1 MKRRYAIDVGRR
13 DNGRRDI
20 LEDVVLLPKLYAS
33 ISRCCR
39 VKQRLARAVHA
50 TLLDTSG
57 GYGMAERNLGASWNT
72 GGPPVFTF
80 VYLRLISKA
89 TQQLSLHSPPSAHPV
104 RTQAQEHIAFQLPH
118 LVEQP
123 LKDAE
128 YIRKV
133 SQEAM
138 GRSKRGARHD
148 SAASAAQRRLQV
160 CMPASLAEARPP
172 CSLGHITGVP
182 CDYMV
187 VLQEAE
193 TMQQRG
199 ERRKGEEAMAHLSR
213 AVDAYRDAMGMNLTE
228 SDQTNA
234 IVLCAECLQ
243 QMAAQAQAAEA
254 ARSDASQSAEGEA
267 TACKLARQSLQQ
279 AVQAGDHSA
288 LHFSR

>member
-1 MKRRYAIDVGRR
+1 
-13 DNGRRDI
+13 
-20 LEDVVLLPKLYAS
+20 
-33 ISRCCR
+33 
-39 VKQRLARAVHA
+39 
-50 TLLDTSG
+50 
-57 GYGMAERNLGASWNT
+57 
-72 GGPPVFTF
+72 
-80 VYLRLISKA
+80 
-89 TQQLSLHSPPSAHPV
+89 
-104 RTQAQEHIAFQLPH
+104 
-118 LVEQP
+118 
-123 LKDAE
+123 
-128 YIRKV
+128 
-133 SQEAM
+133 M
-138 GRSKRGARHD
+138 GRSKRGAQHD

-160 CMPASLAEARPP
+160 CMPACLAEARPP

-243 QMAAQAQAAEA
+243 QMAAQAQAAA
-254 ARSDASQSAEGEA
+254 ASRSDASQSAEGEA
-267 TACKLARQSLQQ
+267 TACKLARQTLQQ

-288 LHFSR
+288 LHFSRWYCISAGGAAAVLNAAPLANVPARLSIQAHELQCIRTSPVCNHTSKSH